1 MATIDRN
8 TLTQEQIQKAM
19 ACKTV
24 DELMKVAKAEG
35 FDLTQ
40 EEAEAY
46 MAELS
51 DFELDEETLRK
62 AAGGT
67 CITEGTSC
75 WTLST

>member
-51 DFELDEETLRK
+51 DFELDEELLKK